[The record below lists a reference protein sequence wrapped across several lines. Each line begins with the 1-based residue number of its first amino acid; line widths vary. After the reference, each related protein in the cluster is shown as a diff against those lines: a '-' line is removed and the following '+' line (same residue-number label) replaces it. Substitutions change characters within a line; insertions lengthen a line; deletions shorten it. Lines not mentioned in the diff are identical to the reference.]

1 MATTTAPPPAV
12 PRRRLPT
19 RPAAA
24 AGAAG
29 DPRWARPALVAVLA
43 LAAVL
48 CLWNLTI
55 SGTSNDYY
63 AAAVKSA
70 SVDWKAWFF
79 GSLDPGS
86 FITVDKPPL
95 SLWMM
100 GLSARVFG
108 FSSFSM
114 LLPDALC
121 TIAAVGLLHATVK
134 RAFGPAAGLAAALA
148 LATTPITIAI
158 ARVNNPDALLI
169 LLLVASA
176 FFTQKAIA
184 NGRTRPLLIAGAL
197 VGLAFMT
204 KMLQGW
210 MIVPALGAAYL
221 FAGPPKLGT
230 RIAQLAGAFATMVL
244 VSAAWPVAVTLWPGS
259 KPYIGGSTNGSVWNL
274 IFGYNGFGRLTGDE
288 SGTGGGGGSPT
299 FGGVAG
305 LWRMFNEQVGG
316 QVAWLL
322 PLAGVSLLAGL
333 WLTRRAPRTD
343 ARRAGLILFGVWAL
357 VHVLVFSTAK
367 GIFHPY
373 YVSALAPAVAALAG
387 IGVIMMAKWA
397 REAWAG
403 AAVLAATIAGTAWLA
418 VSLLQRTADFAPAL
432 RIAIP
437 VAALLATGGIVALR
451 AGAGRIRGLLAAT
464 AVAGAVALAAGPASY
479 AVANVGHAL
488 DGNNVLAGPSSV
500 SSGGFGGGA
509 GGMRGGGA
517 PGGGGQPPS
526 GTRPTGTP
534 PGGGTAAGGGTAPAG
549 TARAGGGGMGGG
561 GSISASVI
569 AYLEAHQGSAKYLFA
584 ASGSQTTASVI
595 IATGKPVVTIG
606 GFGGSDPAPT
616 VAQLADMVAKGELRY
631 VLISADGGGG
641 PGGGGGSSALT
652 TWVKAHGK
660 AVTAVTTTSG
670 TLYEV
675 SA

>member
-1 MATTTAPPPAV
+1 MATTTAPPPAL
-12 PRRRLPT
+12 RRRRPTLPGALT
-19 RPAAA
+19 RRDA
-24 AGAAG
+24 
-29 DPRWARPALVAVLA
+29 ARPAWVRPAFLGVLA

-55 SGTSNDYY
+55 SGTSNEYY

-79 GSLDPGS
+79 GALDPGS

-100 GLSARVFG
+100 GLSARIFG

-121 TIAAVGLLHATVK
+121 TIAAVALLYATVK
-134 RAFGPAAGLAAALA
+134 RAFGPAAATVAALA

-184 NGRTRPLLIAGAL
+184 TGRTRPLLLAGAV

-210 MIVPALGAAYL
+210 MVVPALGAAYL
-221 FAGPPKLGT
+221 LAGPPKLGT
-230 RIAQLAGAFATMVL
+230 RLAQLAGAFATMIA
-244 VSAAWPVAVTLWPGS
+244 VSAAWPVAVSLWPGS
-259 KPYIGGSTNGSVWNL
+259 KPYIGGSTDGSVWNL
-274 IFGYNGFGRLTGDE
+274 IFGYNGFGRLTGNE
-288 SGTGGGGGSPT
+288 SGMGGGGGAS

-316 QVAWLL
+316 QIAWLL
-322 PLAGVSLLAGL
+322 PLAGVSLVAGL

-343 ARRAGLILFGVWAL
+343 PKRAGLVLFGVWAL
-357 VHVLVFSTAK
+357 VHVAVFSSQK

-387 IGVIMMAKWA
+387 IGVVMLGGWA
-397 REAWAG
+397 RRAWVG

-418 VSLLQRTADFAPAL
+418 VSLLDRTPDYAPWL
-432 RIAIP
+432 RVAIP
-437 VAALLATGGIVALR
+437 VAAALAVVSLVAIR
-451 AGAGRIRGLLAAT
+451 AGARRLVVVAALS
-464 AVAGAVALAAGPASY
+464 GAFALGAGPASY

-488 DGNNVLAGPSSV
+488 NGNNVLAGPSGAGQGGG
-500 SSGGFGGGA
+500 GGFGGG
-509 GGMRGGGA
+509 GGGRM
-517 PGGGGQPPS
+517 GTPPS
-526 GTRPTGTP
+526 GARMGGTP
-534 PGGGTAAGGGTAPAG
+534 PSGATRGAAPS
-549 TARAGGGGMGGG
+549 GGG
-561 GSISASVI
+561 GSVSADVI
-569 AYLEAHQGSAKYLFA
+569 NYLVENQGSAKYLVA
-584 ASGSQTTASVI
+584 ATGSQTTAPI
-595 IATGKPVVTIG
+595 ILSTGKAVVTIG
-606 GFGGSDPAPT
+606 GFSGNDAAPT
-616 VAQLADMVAKGELRY
+616 VSQLARMVKNGELKY
-631 VLISADGGGG
+631 VLVSSGGNGGG
-641 PGGGGGSSALT
+641 PGGGGGSSDLT
-652 TWVKAHGK
+652 AWVKAHGK
-660 AVTAVTTTSG
+660 AVSGVSTTSG
-670 TLYEV
+670 TLYAV
-675 SA
+675 SAS

>member
-1 MATTTAPPPAV
+1 MATTTAPSSAAA
-12 PRRRLPT
+12 RRRLS
-19 RPAAA
+19 RPAVLDRRRAST
-24 AGAAG
+24 
-29 DPRWARPALVAVLA
+29 DPAWVRPALVGVLA

-100 GLSARVFG
+100 GLSAGVFG

-121 TIAAVGLLHATVK
+121 TIAAVGLLYATVK
-134 RAFGPAAGLAAALA
+134 RAFGPAAGIAAAVA

-221 FAGPPKLGT
+221 LAGPPKLGT
-230 RIAQLAGAFATMVL
+230 RLAQLAGAFATMVV
-244 VSAAWPVAVTLWPGS
+244 VSAAWPVAVTLWPGA
-259 KPYIGGSTNGSVWNL
+259 KPYIGGSTDGSVWNL
-274 IFGYNGFGRLTGDE
+274 IFGYNGFGRLTGNE
-288 SGTGGGGGSPT
+288 SGIGGGAS

-322 PLAGVSLLAGL
+322 PLAGVSLVAGL

-343 ARRAGLILFGVWAL
+343 AKRAALVLFGVWAL
-357 VHVLVFSTAK
+357 VHVAVFSSQK

-373 YVSALAPAVAALAG
+373 YVSALAPAVAALS
-387 IGVIMMAKWA
+387 GVGVVLLAQRA
-397 REAWAG
+397 RTSW
-403 AAVLAATIAGTAWLA
+403 AAVAVLGATIAATAWLA
-418 VSLLQRTADFAPAL
+418 VSLLSRAPDYASAL
-432 RIAIP
+432 RIVIP
-437 VAALLATGGIVALR
+437 VAAVLAIAGLVALR
-451 AGAGRIRGLLAAT
+451 AGGGQLRALVVAT
-464 AVAGAVALAAGPASY
+464 AVAGTIALAAGPASW

-488 DGNNVLAGPSSV
+488 DGNNVVAGPSSV
-500 SSGGFGGGA
+500 GGGGFGGG
-509 GGMRGGGA
+509 
-517 PGGGGQPPS
+517 PGGGGAGGGGRMPAGARPTGAPPS
-526 GTRPTGTP
+526 G
-534 PGGGTAAGGGTAPAG
+534 AGSS
-549 TARAGGGGMGGG
+549 ARAGGGMGGG
-561 GSISASVI
+561 GMAGRASISTDVI
-569 AYLEAHQGSAKYLFA
+569 QYLEANQGSAKYLVA
-584 ASGSQTTASVI
+584 ATGSHTTASAI
-595 IATGKPVVTIG
+595 IATGRPVVTIG
-606 GFGGSDPAPT
+606 GFGGTDPAPT
-616 VAQLADMVAKGELRY
+616 VTQLAKMVADGELKY
-631 VLISADGGGG
+631 VLVSTNGGGG
-641 PGGGGGSSALT
+641 PGGGGSSALT

-660 AVTAVTTTSG
+660 AVTAVTSTSG
-670 TLYEV
+670 TLYRV